1 MHQALANYNWIN
13 IQNSDRRHKKL
24 DIPTYNKVSQT
35 GFHDANAFG
44 KNKSL
49 TKKIKYVICLCCAA
63 SSFSR
68 LMSLCEQFHTTIEK
82 G

>member
-1 MHQALANYNWIN
+1 MHQALANYKYWIN
-13 IQNSDRRHKKL
+13 IQNSDAQGHKKL

-49 TKKIKYVICLCCAA
+49 TKKIKYVISLPSRHMTINRYMRTDNKPVCC
-63 SSFSR
+63 
-68 LMSLCEQFHTTIEK
+68 
-82 G
+82 